1 MSQGAWMTGFYFGE
15 TYLENNVLEYFEN
28 RLDKTL
34 KGKIDYLK
42 FFNKGLFNDYNNTY
56 QVTQFDAK
64 NLKIPSDSIDYV
76 FTDPPYG
83 DAVPYFEQSI
93 IWNSWLKFTPNY
105 SDEIVISDSKTREKG
120 IIGFENEIYE
130 AFSEIRRVLKLGGY
144 FSLTYHSLSG
154 FEWRAITNACIKN
167 GFKMVDFSWL
177 VQKSFT
183 PRQINRSKSIKGDV
197 LITFRK
203 TSSIRAIVKS
213 DSETK
218 SLYIERIKGWLIEN
232 PLETNAIFLNIMKMI
247 FEENILIGDID
258 LLDVLNKH
266 FTFNENQRWTLKQ
279 KVAANYV

>member
-1 MSQGAWMTGFYFGE
+1 
-15 TYLENNVLEYFEN
+15 
-28 RLDKTL
+28 
-34 KGKIDYLK
+34 
-42 FFNKGLFNDYNNTY
+42 
-56 QVTQFDAK
+56 
-64 NLKIPSDSIDYV
+64 
-76 FTDPPYG
+76 
-83 DAVPYFEQSI
+83 
-93 IWNSWLKFTPNY
+93 
-105 SDEIVISDSKTREKG
+105 
-120 IIGFENEIYE
+120 
-130 AFSEIRRVLKLGGY
+130 
-144 FSLTYHSLSG
+144 
-154 FEWRAITNACIKN
+154 
-167 GFKMVDFSWL
+167 MVDFSWL